1 MVCKPGEGPST
12 VEGGQGQ
19 FPSLSCG
26 THRSLHCCPLWRHLG
41 LFDFFFFSLK
51 TDTSIHT
58 RVLITNWV
66 FLPEKFAFKK
76 EQARRR

>member
-1 MVCKPGEGPST
+1 MQAWG
-12 VEGGQGQ
+12 
-19 FPSLSCG
+19 
-26 THRSLHCCPLWRHLG
+26 RSLNSGRRAGPVPVPFLWHPQEPALLSSLETPRTVR
-41 LFDFFFFSLK
+41 FFFFSLK